1 MKNKLLLI
9 VILILTV
16 VLVLSSCSAPEQTP
30 PAEEPEPEVQEEVSE
45 SEEEPE
51 EVAAEPVELAPVSSS
66 LTQDGKWLTV
76 INETY
81 ANPSGLNESPAL
93 RFNEIPGAG
102 FYAIYMIDVS
112 ASNWVHWIA
121 RNVTV
126 TELAQGA
133 VLDDS
138 DYVGPYPPSGIH
150 TYEIHIYALAVEPVE
165 YPGTVNGT
173 LSSIE
178 EVESALD
185 SVGGGTG
192 NILASAVLSGTVE
205 AGGAIVE

>member
-1 MKNKLLLI
+1 
-9 VILILTV
+9 
-16 VLVLSSCSAPEQTP
+16 
-30 PAEEPEPEVQEEVSE
+30 
-45 SEEEPE
+45 
-51 EVAAEPVELAPVSSS
+51 
-66 LTQDGKWLTV
+66 
-76 INETY
+76 
-81 ANPSGLNESPAL
+81 
-93 RFNEIPGAG
+93 
-102 FYAIYMIDVS
+102 MIDVS

-126 TELAQGA
+126 TDLAQGA
-133 VLDDS
+133 ALDGS
-138 DYVGPYPPSGIH
+138 DHVGPYPPSGTH
-150 TYEIHIYALAVEPVE
+150 TYEIHIYALAVEPVD